1 MPAWQSFRDLFH
13 PLRILWQNRSGFY
26 CVGLDSFCPISMV
39 TSLDYGR
46 EYSLIETRTGIHML
60 GLESLGRKRGKP
72 NEQALEGIVPAL
84 RPSIVDAVRSYPAG
98 AWAFVCPLPCRALPL
113 LALELGCKSA
123 CHPADLCDWLNDKR
137 NFFDGLDTLGLPRL
151 PGQWMSLSNL
161 RYDELR
167 ASIGAQSVAQ
177 TVTGSSG
184 SGTAFIRSEQ
194 DLLEARLV
202 AGDDPVWVAPEVQ
215 GPSINLNAIVLDR
228 SVVVG
233 CPNIQLVGLEML
245 GSKPGMYCG
254 NDYTSAAALDAS
266 ILAAVGEQTRRIGGW
281 LSTVGY
287 HGLFGLD
294 FIVDLASAR
303 AYAVDLN
310 PRWQG
315 STAVGAQ
322 AEARSGRLPLAAA
335 EIAWRLG
342 LLGEDEI
349 VRHADQFFA
358 PLAASQMSLRLDAPG
373 WSTVTGEVE
382 PGVYS
387 SAPRAEFRRA
397 GIGLGDLADPA
408 EVLVTGA
415 VPPPGYRV
423 GPGSHL
429 LRVYSLR
436 PIINPASGQT
446 LPWARQFASA
456 MYEALRLEPAAST
469 SKDEAIIGACE
480 DDSS

>member
-1 MPAWQSFRDLFH
+1 MPAWQSFRELFY

-26 CVGLDSFCPISMV
+26 CVGLDAFCPIAMV
-39 TSLDYGR
+39 TSLDCGR
-46 EYSLIETRTGIHML
+46 EYPRIEQRTGIRML
-60 GLESLGRKRGKP
+60 GLENLGRKRAKP
-72 NEQALEGIVPAL
+72 HEQALEGIVSAL
-84 RPSIVDAVRSYPAG
+84 KPSIVEAVRAHPAG
-98 AWAFVCPLPCRALPL
+98 SWAFVCPLPCRALPS

-137 NFFDGLDTLGLPRL
+137 NFFGGLDTLGLPRL
-151 PGQWMSLSNL
+151 PGQWMRLSNL
-161 RYDELR
+161 RYGELR
-167 ASIGAQSVAQ
+167 ASIGAHLVAQ

-194 DLLEARLV
+194 DLLEAGRV
-202 AGDDPVWVAPEVQ
+202 VGDDPVWVAPEVR
-215 GPSINLNAIVLDR
+215 GPSINLNAMVLDR

-245 GSKPGMYCG
+245 SSKPGMYCG
-254 NDYTSAAALDAS
+254 NDYTAAATLDAA
-266 ILAAVGEQTRRIGGW
+266 ILAAVHEQTQRIGGW

-294 FIVDLASAR
+294 FVVDPASAR
-303 AYAVDLN
+303 PYAVDLN

-315 STAVGAQ
+315 STALGAQ

-335 EIAWRLG
+335 EIAWKLG
-342 LLGEDEI
+342 VLGEDEI
-349 VRHADQFFA
+349 VRRDGQFFA

-373 WSTVTGEVE
+373 WSTITGEVE

-397 GIGLGDLADPA
+397 GIGLDDLAEPA
-408 EVLVTGA
+408 EALVTGG
-415 VPPPGYRV
+415 VPSPGYRV

-429 LRVYSLR
+429 LRVYGLQ
-436 PIINPASGQT
+436 PLIDLASGQP
-446 LPWARQFASA
+446 LPWARQFAST
-456 MYEALRLEPAAST
+456 MYAALRLEPA
-469 SKDEAIIGACE
+469 E
-480 DDSS
+480 D

>member
-1 MPAWQSFRDLFH
+1 MPTRQSFRDLFL

-26 CVGLDSFCPISMV
+26 CVGLDGFCPIAMV

-46 EYSLIETRTGIHML
+46 EYPWIEKRTGIRIL
-60 GLESLGRKRGKP
+60 GLENLGRKRGRP
-72 NEQALEGIVPAL
+72 NEQALEGIVSAL
-84 RPSIVDAVRSYPAG
+84 KPSIVDAVRSRPAG
-98 AWAFVCPLPCRALPL
+98 SWAFVCPLPCASLHM

-123 CHPADLCDWLNDKR
+123 CHPTDLCDWLNDKR
-137 NFFDGLDTLGLPRL
+137 NFFGGLETLGLPRL
-151 PGQWMSLSNL
+151 PGRWMSLSDL
-161 RYDELR
+161 RYDDLR
-167 ASIGAQSVAQ
+167 RSIGAPLVAQ

-184 SGTAFIRSEQ
+184 SGTAFLRSEQ
-194 DLLEARLV
+194 DLVEAGRV
-202 AGDDPVWVAPEVQ
+202 VGDGPVWVAPEVQ

-228 SVVVG
+228 DVVVG

-254 NDYTSAAALDAS
+254 NDFTAAAGLDSS
-266 ILAAVGEQTRRIGGW
+266 ILAEVGEQTRRIGRW

-287 HGLFGLD
+287 RGLFGLD
-294 FIVDLASAR
+294 FVVDPASAR
-303 AYAVDLN
+303 PYAVDLN

-315 STAVGAQ
+315 STALGAQ

-335 EIAWRLG
+335 EIAWKLG
-342 LLGEDEI
+342 VLGEDEI
-349 VRHADQFFA
+349 VCHADQFFA

-387 SAPRAEFRRA
+387 SAPHVGFRRA
-397 GIGLGDLADPA
+397 GIGLDDLAEPA
-408 EVLVTGA
+408 EALVTGA
-415 VPPPGYRV
+415 VPSPGYRV

-429 LRVYSLR
+429 LRVYSLQ
-436 PIINPASGQT
+436 PVIDLASGQP

-456 MYEALRLEPAAST
+456 MYEALRLEPA
-469 SKDEAIIGACE
+469 E
-480 DDSS
+480 D